1 MDINNLIGMANRI
14 GNFFE
19 SMPNRQEAK
28 ADIAMHINKF
38 WEPRMREALI
48 ARLDDPTSL
57 ELHSLVKG
65 AVKENLAMLAT
76 KVAPAGRTNTLQTP

>member
-19 SMPNRQEAK
+19 SMPNRLEAK
-28 ADIAMHINKF
+28 ADIALHISQF

-48 ARLDDPTSL
+48 ARLDDPSTL
-57 ELHSLVKG
+57 ELHALVKE
-65 AVKENLAMLAT
+65 AVKENLAMLVT
-76 KVAPAGRTNTLQTP
+76 KAAHASRASA